1 MTFELS
7 RRTVVGMAAWS
18 VPVIASAVAAPALAA
33 SGDTVAF
40 APSVVFA
47 PSGAQEF
54 TVAGTAPGASR
65 VALVYPA
72 GFGGPSEVDVTD
84 GAFALPLR
92 CPVGSASGVVT
103 ATAAGLGAG
112 SLVVTVQPGGQD
124 TGSITWTNDS
134 VTGTSRTL
142 PALTGSISTRGSF
155 LPDVQLSYPAGFTG
169 PATAVVSWTS
179 GSGTAASI
187 GTFSVRGV
195 TVDAG
200 ATSGTIVV
208 SPADFQGQV
217 VYTPAAATLAV
228 TQV

>member
-33 SGDTVAF
+33 SGDRVAF
-40 APSVVFA
+40 APSVVIA
-47 PSGAQEF
+47 PSGAQSL
-54 TVAGTAPGASR
+54 TIAGTAPGASR

-84 GAFALPLR
+84 GAFALRLR

-112 SLVVTVQPGGQD
+112 TLVVTVQPGGQD
-124 TGSITWTNDS
+124 TGSITWTNDG
-134 VTGTSRTL
+134 VTGESRTL
-142 PALTGSISTRGSF
+142 PALTGSISTRGSL
-155 LPDVQLSYPAGFTG
+155 LPDVQLSYSAGVTG
-169 PATAVVSWTS
+169 PETAAVSWTA

-187 GTFSVRGV
+187 GTFAVQGVAIDEGSTTGSV
-195 TVDAG
+195 
-200 ATSGTIVV
+200 VV
-208 SPADFQGQV
+208 SPADFQGRV
-217 VYTPAAATLAV
+217 VYTPASAALTVTLA
-228 TQV
+228 